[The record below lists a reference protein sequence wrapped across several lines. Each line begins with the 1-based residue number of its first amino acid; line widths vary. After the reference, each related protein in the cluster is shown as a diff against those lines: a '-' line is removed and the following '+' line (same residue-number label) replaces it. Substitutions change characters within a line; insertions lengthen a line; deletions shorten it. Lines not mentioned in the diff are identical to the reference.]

1 MVDAYKILSQS
12 LDDTSISTMVQN
24 QMKTLLGKILFRRIV
39 LVFFNLDENEVT
51 ILDFD
56 DLSRNLNNF

>member
-24 QMKTLLGKILFRRIV
+24 KMKTLLGKSRINYIKRV
-39 LVFFNLDENEVT
+39 SKFENLL
-51 ILDFD
+51 I
-56 DLSRNLNNF
+56 